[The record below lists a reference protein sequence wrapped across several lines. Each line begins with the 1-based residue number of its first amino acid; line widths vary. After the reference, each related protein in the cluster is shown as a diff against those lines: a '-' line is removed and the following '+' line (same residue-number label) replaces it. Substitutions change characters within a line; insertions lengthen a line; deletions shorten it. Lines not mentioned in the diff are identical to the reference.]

1 MGLIR
6 LQTMVRVKT
15 LRLKNLLSNFGG
27 CKVNGSCTV
36 LVATAVSHRG
46 LGVISAL
53 EPPTRTETSNTL
65 RFKPPDSGI
74 RPWKVSRRYMTPL
87 RYTISACRV
96 QQNMIHIK
104 IHSTLSNGG
113 MRFDANRQRS
123 QCSLVVG
130 RNSGCFIA
138 SSVDRRQVDRPSN
151 AFSKNIV
158 MRVSCSSCTI
168 ISRQLTACG
177 LELGDEKCDMSLESL
192 SMTHPVCAYGNSITE
207 IRMGRDIDRQ
217 VNCTI
222 ERCQSRDK

>member
-36 LVATAVSHRG
+36 LVVTVVSHRG

-65 RFKPPDSGI
+65 RFTPPDSGI
-74 RPWKVSRRYMTPL
+74 RFCEVSRRYMTPL

-96 QQNMIHIK
+96 RQNMIHIK

-113 MRFDANRQRS
+113 MRFDADRQRS
-123 QCSLVVG
+123 NCAFVVG
-130 RNSGCFIA
+130 KSSGCFIA
-138 SSVDRRQVDRPSN
+138 SSIYHGQVNIPTD
-151 AFSKNIV
+151 AFSQEY
-158 MRVSCSSCTI
+158 SD
-168 ISRQLTACG
+168 QG
-177 LELGDEKCDMSLESL
+177 
-192 SMTHPVCAYGNSITE
+192 
-207 IRMGRDIDRQ
+207 
-217 VNCTI
+217 
-222 ERCQSRDK
+222 